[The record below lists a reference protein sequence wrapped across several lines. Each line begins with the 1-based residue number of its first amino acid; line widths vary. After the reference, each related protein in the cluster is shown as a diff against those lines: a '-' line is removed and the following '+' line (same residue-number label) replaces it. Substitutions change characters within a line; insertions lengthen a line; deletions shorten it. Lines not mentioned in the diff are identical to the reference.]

1 MNKKNNS
8 LTKNNDRVDEINE
21 RILERMFPS
30 QNLDILYKP
39 RPQQTRFTTMQT
51 VDTKPCIVDINN
63 VSYDITKTF
72 NPGTTNGPWS
82 GFVSKI
88 NCESILRNQVYTLQ
102 NNPQSKYI
110 PSINSELYNPTQ
122 IKPSKNI
129 QPFPNLF
136 KTYKYNNSNSN
147 DNLNNDKN
155 NEESKKTDYLIF
167 NNFTRQQLKDT

>member
-1 MNKKNNS
+1 MNKISNS
-8 LTKNNDRVDEINE
+8 LTKNNDRVNEINE
-21 RILERMFPS
+21 RILDRQFPS

-39 RPQQTRFTTMQT
+39 RPQQTRFNIMPT
-51 VDTKPCIVDINN
+51 VDTKHCIVNINN
-63 VSYDITKTF
+63 VSYDIKKTF

-88 NCESILRNQVYTLQ
+88 NDESILRNQVYTLQ

-110 PSINSELYNPTQ
+110 PSIKSELYNPTQ
-122 IKPSKNI
+122 INISKDN

-136 KTYKYNNSNSN
+136 KTYKYNSSN
-147 DNLNNDKN
+147 DNENDDDS
-155 NEESKKTDYLIF
+155 EKTDYLLF